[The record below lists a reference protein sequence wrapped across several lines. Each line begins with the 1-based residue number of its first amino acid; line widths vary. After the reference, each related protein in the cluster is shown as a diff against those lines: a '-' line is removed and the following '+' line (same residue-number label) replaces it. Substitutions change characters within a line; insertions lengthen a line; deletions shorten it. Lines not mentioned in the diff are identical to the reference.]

1 MRGAGM
7 LAGMGG
13 TMAIVMASLGAP
25 APAALASMA
34 AGRWHFSSAPANA
47 VPAQVSAGQPAQ
59 SKAPLVLPMPKDQKE
74 LDKLILAGY
83 TPHAG
88 HLHPPGVKNCPL
100 AKEGNEAVM

>member
-1 MRGAGM
+1 MRRLFLL
-7 LAGMGG
+7 LALVAFGCRQ
-13 TMAIVMASLGAP
+13 AP
-25 APAALASMA
+25 DDSA
-34 AGRWHFSSAPANA
+34 SAPANA